1 MTILLAYD
9 HNSVDIIFS
18 GLAPP
23 LAALVFM
30 G

>member
-9 HNSVDIIFS
+9 HNSVVIIF
-18 GLAPP
+18 GGHAP
-23 LAALVFM
+23 LAALMFM